1 MWWFLKEPF
10 HVVVILL
17 GVRSATGHLT
27 TESIQ
32 SAALTFQRVDDVHG
46 GDGLPLGVL
55 RVRDGVPDD
64 VLEENLQNTAS
75 LLVDQARD
83 TLHSTSSCQTAD
95 GRLRD
100 SLDVIAENLPVT
112 LGASLSQTLA
122 TFASTRH
129 VDFERTYRQR

>member
-10 HVVVILL
+10 DVVVILL
-17 GVRSATGHLT
+17 GVRSVTCHLT

-122 TFASTRH
+122 TFTSTRH
-129 VDFERTYRQR
+129 VDFELTNRRR